1 MTTKKNWDDIVGNFE
16 NAFEEFDLNS
26 GDYEA
31 PLKVYLS
38 QNNHQWFGPADDREG
53 ELKQGH
59 QLEGYMNCPFRS
71 LKKSSVWWQTQARV
85 WETLRREVGA
95 GGGAGRVVS
104 LDMVGQRNQII

>member
-38 QNNHQWFGPADDREG
+38 QNNHQ
-53 ELKQGH
+53 
-59 QLEGYMNCPFRS
+59 
-71 LKKSSVWWQTQARV
+71 
-85 WETLRREVGA
+85 
-95 GGGAGRVVS
+95 
-104 LDMVGQRNQII
+104 